1 MKGTVIDLTGRNKG
15 YGFIKDEDE
24 NPRFFHAR
32 DMREGAAAF
41 NRLRLPDN
49 KGNGG
54 NTVEFEPSQD
64 TGKTARGNGLRA
76 VDVRVVE

>member
-15 YGFIKDEDE
+15 YGFIMDEQG

-32 DMREGAAAF
+32 DMREPGAF
-41 NRLRLPDN
+41 NRLKLPDD

-54 NTVEFEPSQD
+54 DVVEFEPTQA
-64 TGKTARGNGLRA
+64 TGKDARGNGLRA
-76 VDVRVVE
+76 NDVRVTG